1 MATLNLGNLTKYT
14 DQLSG
19 ILLKESV
26 LVGTTFDYISIQSG
40 VKYADSIN
48 ILTNSLTAA
57 AGGCG
62 TISPAGSTTLSQRSI
77 SVSPIKVEESI
88 CVDEFEQYW
97 IGQLAKEGSY
107 NEFAPEAFNQLYL
120 ANKVEKIGQL
130 VEDMFWKASPSVR
143 ALIPGSGSGNLALAS
158 GILDTLLYTSA
169 TSSTV
174 GATATGALTLATA
187 LNVVDNMIAQV
198 PNDVLAT
205 EDLTLFMSHANF
217 RVLMNALRQGNY
229 FVQYDGQKSHTW
241 VLDNYTNT
249 NVRIVATRGLNATDI
264 MVLTPSSNLYFGTDS
279 FGEARNGDGF
289 QFWYDIR
296 DNITYFRAKLKVGA
310 QVAFPQYVVI
320 KSA

>member
-1 MATLNLGNLTKYT
+1 MATLNLASLTKYT

-26 LVGTTFDYISIQSG
+26 LVGTTFDYISIQTG

-48 ILTNSLTAA
+48 LLTNSLTAA

-62 TISPAGSTTLSQRSI
+62 TISPAGSTTLSQRDI
-77 SVSPIKVEESI
+77 QVAPIKIEESV

-97 IGQLAKEGSY
+97 IGMLAKEGSY
-107 NEFAPEAFNQLYL
+107 NEMAPAVFNELYL

-130 VEDMFWKASPSVR
+130 VEDIYWKGSTSVR
-143 ALIPGSGSGNLALAS
+143 ALIPGSGAGNFALS
-158 GILDTLLYTSA
+158 TGILDILMYTSA
-169 TSSTV
+169 TNSTIA
-174 GATATGALTLATA
+174 ATATGALTLSTA
-187 LNVVDNMIAQV
+187 LDVVDNMIAQI
-198 PNDVLAT
+198 PNDVLGA

-229 FVQYDGQKSHTW
+229 FVQYEGQKAHTW
-241 VLDNYTNT
+241 VIDNYTNT
-249 NVRIVATRGLNATDI
+249 NVRIVATRGLNGTNI

-296 DNITYFRAKLKVGA
+296 DNITYFRSKLKVGA

-320 KSA
+320 KKS

>member
-1 MATLNLGNLTKYT
+1 MATLNLANLTKYT

-26 LVGTTFDYISIQSG
+26 LVGTTFDYISIQTG
-40 VKYADSIN
+40 VKFADSIN
-48 ILTNSLTAA
+48 ILTNTLTAA

-62 TISPAGSTTLSQRSI
+62 AISPTGSTTLSQRSI
-77 SVSPIKVEESI
+77 SVDQIKVEESI

-97 IGQLAKEGSY
+97 IGMLAKEGSY
-107 NEFAPEAFNQLYL
+107 NEMAPEVFNQLYL

-143 ALIPGSGSGNLALAS
+143 ALIPGSGAGNLALAS

-169 TSSTV
+169 TNSTV
-174 GATATGALTLATA
+174 AATASGALTVATA
-187 LNVVDNMIAQV
+187 LNVVDNMIAQI
-198 PNDVLAT
+198 PNDVLDSQ
-205 EDLTLFMSHANF
+205 DLTLFMSHANY
-217 RVLMNALRQGNY
+217 RILMNALRTANY
-229 FVQYDGQKSHTW
+229 FVAYDGQQHTW

-249 NVRIVATRGLNATDI
+249 NVRVVATRGLNGTNI
-264 MVLTPSSNLYFGTDS
+264 MVLTPASNLYFGTDS

-310 QVAFPQYVVI
+310 QVAFPQYVVV
-320 KSA
+320 KKD

>member
-1 MATLNLGNLTKYT
+1 MATLNLANLTKYT

-19 ILLKESV
+19 ILLKEAV
-26 LVGTTFDYISIQSG
+26 LVGTTFDYISIQTG

-48 ILTNSLTAA
+48 ILTNTLTAA

-62 TISPAGSTTLSQRSI
+62 TISPTGSTTLTQRDI
-77 SVSPIKVEESI
+77 QVCPIKVEESV

-97 IGQLAKEGSY
+97 IGQLAREGSY

-120 ANKVEKIGQL
+120 SNKVEKIGQL
-130 VEDMFWKASPSVR
+130 VEDIFWKGSVNSTY
-143 ALIPGSGSGNLALAS
+143 GGGNLALCN
-158 GILDTLLYTSA
+158 GILEILENTSA
-169 TSSTV
+169 TNSVVSY
-174 GATATGALTLATA
+174 GTASGSITLANALT
-187 LNVVDNMIAQV
+187 VVDEMIALI
-198 PNDVLAT
+198 PNDVLEAN
-205 EDLTLFMSHANF
+205 DLTLFMSHAQF
-217 RVLMNALRQGNY
+217 RTLMRALRDANY
-229 FVQYDGQKSHTW
+229 FVAYDGQQHTY

-249 NVRIVATRGLNATDI
+249 NVRVVATRGLNGRNE

-296 DNITYFRAKLKVGA
+296 DNITYFRSKLKVGA

-320 KSA
+320 KNS

>member
-1 MATLNLGNLTKYT
+1 MATLNLANLTKYT

-26 LVGTTFDYISIQSG
+26 LVGTTFDYISIQTG

-48 ILTNSLTAA
+48 ILTNTLTAA

-62 TISPAGSTTLSQRSI
+62 TISPTGSTTLSQRDI
-77 SVSPIKVEESI
+77 QVCPIKVEESV

-97 IGQLAKEGSY
+97 IGQLAREGSY

-130 VEDMFWKASPSVR
+130 VEDIFWKGSVNSTY
-143 ALIPGSGSGNLALAS
+143 GGGNLALCN
-158 GILDTLLYTSA
+158 GILEILENTSA
-169 TSSTV
+169 TNSVITTTYS
-174 GATATGALTLATA
+174 GALTTA
-187 LNVVDNMIAQV
+187 NALDVVDTMIGLI
-198 PNDVLAT
+198 PNDVL
-205 EDLTLFMSHANF
+205 ENPDLTLFMSHANF
-217 RVLMNALRQGNY
+217 RVLMRALRNANY
-229 FVQYDGQKSHTW
+229 FVAYDGQQHTY

-249 NVRIVATRGLNATDI
+249 NVRVVATRGLNGRNE
-264 MVLTPSSNLYFGTDS
+264 MVLTPASNLYFGTDS

-320 KSA
+320 KNS

>member
-1 MATLNLGNLTKYT
+1 MATLNLANLTKYT

-26 LVGTTFDYISIQSG
+26 LVGSTFDFISIQTG
-40 VKYADSIN
+40 IKFADSIN
-48 ILTNSLTAA
+48 LLTNSLTAA

-77 SVSPIKVEESI
+77 SVCPIKVEESI
-88 CVDEFEQYW
+88 CVDDFEQYW

-130 VEDMFWKASPSVR
+130 VEDIFWKGSVNSTY
-143 ALIPGSGSGNLALAS
+143 GGGNLALCN
-158 GILDTLLYTSA
+158 GILEVLENTSA
-169 TSSTV
+169 TSSV
-174 GATATGALTLATA
+174 IAATATGALTAATA
-187 LNVVDNMIAQV
+187 LDVVDNMIAQI
-198 PNDVLAT
+198 PNDVLEAS
-205 EDLTLFMSHANF
+205 DLTLFMSHSNF
-217 RVLMNALRQGNY
+217 RILMKALRDKNY
-229 FVQYDGQKSHTW
+229 FYGYDGQGHTW

-249 NVRIVATRGLNATDI
+249 NVKVVATRGLNGLNE
-264 MVLTPSSNLYFGTDS
+264 MVLTPASNLYFGTDS

-289 QFWYDIR
+289 QFWYDVR

-320 KSA
+320 KNS

>member
-1 MATLNLGNLTKYT
+1 MATLNLNNLTKYT

-19 ILLKESV
+19 ILLKEAV
-26 LVGTTFDYISIQSG
+26 LVGTTFDYISIQTG

-77 SVSPIKVEESI
+77 QVDPIKVEESI

-130 VEDMFWKASPSVR
+130 VEDMYWKSSPSVR
-143 ALIPGSGSGNLALAS
+143 ALIPGSGAGNFALS
-158 GILDTLLYTSA
+158 TGILDILLYTSA
-169 TSSTV
+169 TNSTV
-174 GATATGALTLATA
+174 AATASGALTLSTA
-187 LNVVDNMIAQV
+187 MNVVDNMIAQI
-198 PNDVLAT
+198 PNDVLGA

-229 FVQYDGQKSHTW
+229 FTQYDGQRAHTW

-249 NVRIVATRGLNATDI
+249 NVRIVATRGLNATNV

-296 DNITYFRAKLKVGA
+296 DNITYFRSKLKVGA

-320 KSA
+320 KNS

>member
-40 VKYADSIN
+40 IKYADSIN
-48 ILTNSLTAA
+48 ILTNTLTAA

-62 TISPAGSTTLSQRSI
+62 TINATGSTTLSQRSI
-77 SVSPIKVEESI
+77 TVSPIKVEESV
-88 CVDEFEQYW
+88 CVEEFEQYW

-107 NEFAPEAFNQLYL
+107 NEMAPEVFNQLYL

-130 VEDMFWKASPSVR
+130 VEDMFWKASPSSR

-158 GILDTLLYTSA
+158 GILETLLYTSA
-169 TSSTV
+169 TNSTV
-174 GATATGALTLATA
+174 GATATGALTLANA
-187 LNVVDNMIAQV
+187 LSVIDNMIAQI
-198 PNDVLAT
+198 PNDITGAD
-205 EDLTLFMSHANF
+205 DLTLFMSHANF

-229 FVQYDGQKSHTW
+229 FVQYDGAKAHTW

-264 MVLTPSSNLYFGTDS
+264 MVLTKSSNLYFGTDS

-310 QVAFPQYVVI
+310 QVAIPQYVVI
-320 KSA
+320 KSS

>member
-1 MATLNLGNLTKYT
+1 
-14 DQLSG
+14 
-19 ILLKESV
+19 
-26 LVGTTFDYISIQSG
+26 
-40 VKYADSIN
+40 
-48 ILTNSLTAA
+48 
-57 AGGCG
+57 
-62 TISPAGSTTLSQRSI
+62 
-77 SVSPIKVEESI
+77 
-88 CVDEFEQYW
+88 
-97 IGQLAKEGSY
+97 
-107 NEFAPEAFNQLYL
+107 
-120 ANKVEKIGQL
+120 
-130 VEDMFWKASPSVR
+130 
-143 ALIPGSGSGNLALAS
+143 
-158 GILDTLLYTSA
+158 
-169 TSSTV
+169 
-174 GATATGALTLATA
+174 
-187 LNVVDNMIAQV
+187 MIAQI
-198 PNDVLAT
+198 PNDVLAS

-320 KSA
+320 KKD

>member
-1 MATLNLGNLTKYT
+1 MATLNLANLTKYT

-26 LVGTTFDYISIQSG
+26 LVGSTFDFISIQTG
-40 VKYADSIN
+40 IKFADSIN
-48 ILTNSLTAA
+48 LLTNSLTAA

-77 SVSPIKVEESI
+77 SVCPIKVEESI
-88 CVDEFEQYW
+88 CVDDFEQYW

-130 VEDMFWKASPSVR
+130 VEDIFWKGSVNSTY
-143 ALIPGSGSGNLALAS
+143 GGGNLALCN
-158 GILDTLLYTSA
+158 GILEVLENTSA
-169 TSSTV
+169 TSSV
-174 GATATGALTLATA
+174 VVATASGALTAATA
-187 LNVVDNMIAQV
+187 LDVVDNMIAQI
-198 PNDVLAT
+198 PNDVLEAS
-205 EDLTLFMSHANF
+205 DLTLFMSHSNF
-217 RVLMNALRQGNY
+217 RILMKALRDKNY
-229 FVQYDGQKSHTW
+229 FYGYDGQGHTW

-249 NVRIVATRGLNATDI
+249 NVKVVATRGLNGLNE
-264 MVLTPSSNLYFGTDS
+264 MVLTPASNLYFGTDS

-289 QFWYDIR
+289 QFWYDVR

-320 KSA
+320 KNS

>member
-1 MATLNLGNLTKYT
+1 MATLNLANLTKYT

-26 LVGTTFDYISIQSG
+26 LVGTTFDYISIQTG
-40 VKYADSIN
+40 IKYADSIN
-48 ILTNSLTAA
+48 ILTNTLTAA

-62 TISPAGSTTLSQRSI
+62 TISPTGSTTLSQRDI
-77 SVSPIKVEESI
+77 SVCPIKVEESV

-120 ANKVEKIGQL
+120 SNKVEKIGQL
-130 VEDMFWKASPSVR
+130 VEDLFWRGSVNSTY
-143 ALIPGSGSGNLALAS
+143 GGGNLALCN
-158 GILDTLLYTSA
+158 GMLEILENTA
-169 TSSTV
+169 
-174 GATATGALTLATA
+174 ATASVVTGVTYSGALNATTA
-187 LNVVDNMIAQV
+187 LDAVDSMIALI
-198 PNDVLAT
+198 PNDVL
-205 EDLTLFMSHANF
+205 ESNDLTMFMSHANF
-217 RVLMNALRQGNY
+217 RTLMKALRTANY
-229 FVQYDGQKSHTW
+229 FVAYDGQQHTF
-241 VLDNYTNT
+241 VLENYTNT
-249 NVRIVATRGLNATDI
+249 NVRVVATRGLLGRNEI
-264 MVLTPSSNLYFGTDS
+264 VLTPSSNLYFGTDS

-320 KSA
+320 KNS

>member
-1 MATLNLGNLTKYT
+1 MATLNLANLTKYT

-26 LVGTTFDYISIQSG
+26 LVGTTFDYISVQSG

-77 SVSPIKVEESI
+77 TVSPIKVEESV

-97 IGQLAKEGSY
+97 IGMLAKEGSY
-107 NEFAPEAFNQLYL
+107 NEMAPEVFNQLYL

-130 VEDMFWKASPSVR
+130 VEDMFWKASPSTR
-143 ALIPGSGSGNLALAS
+143 ALIPGSGSGNLALS
-158 GILDTLLYTSA
+158 TGILDILMYTSA
-169 TSSTV
+169 TNSTV
-174 GATATGALTLATA
+174 AATASGALTVSTA
-187 LNVVDNMIAQV
+187 IGVVDNMIAQI
-198 PNDVLAT
+198 PNDVLGA

-229 FVQYDGQKSHTW
+229 FVAYDGQKSHTW
-241 VLDNYTNT
+241 VLENYTNT
-249 NVRIVATRGLNATDI
+249 NVRVVATRGLNGTDI

-320 KSA
+320 KNS

>member
-19 ILLKESV
+19 ILLKEAV
-26 LVGTTFDYISIQSG
+26 LVGNTFDYISIQSG

-48 ILTNSLTAA
+48 ILTNTLIAA

-62 TISPAGSTTLSQRSI
+62 TISPTGSTTLTQRDI
-77 SVSPIKVEESI
+77 QVCPVKVEESI

-120 ANKVEKIGQL
+120 ANKVEKVGQF
-130 VEDMFWKASPSVR
+130 VEDIFWKGSVNSTY
-143 ALIPGSGSGNLALAS
+143 GGGNLALCN
-158 GILDTLLYTSA
+158 GILHILEGTSA
-169 TSSTV
+169 TNSVVSSTYS
-174 GATATGALTLATA
+174 GALTTA
-187 LNVVDNMIAQV
+187 NALDVVDNLISLL
-198 PNDVLAT
+198 PNDVLDAN
-205 EDLTLFMSHANF
+205 DLTLFMSHANF
-217 RVLMNALRQGNY
+217 RVLMNALRNNNY
-229 FVQYDGQKSHTW
+229 FFGYDGTQGHTW

-249 NVRIVATRGLNATDI
+249 NVRIVATRGLNGRNE
-264 MVLTPSSNLYFGTDS
+264 MVLTPASNLFFGTDS

-320 KSA
+320 KNS

>member
-1 MATLNLGNLTKYT
+1 MATLNLANLTKYT

-26 LVGTTFDYISIQSG
+26 LVGTTFDYISIQTG
-40 VKYADSIN
+40 IKYADSIN
-48 ILTNSLTAA
+48 ILTNTLVAA

-62 TISPAGSTTLSQRSI
+62 TISPTGSTTLSQRDI
-77 SVSPIKVEESI
+77 QVCPIKVEESV

-97 IGQLAKEGSY
+97 IGQLAREGSY

-120 ANKVEKIGQL
+120 SNKVEKVGQL
-130 VEDMFWKASPSVR
+130 VEDLFWRGSVNSTY
-143 ALIPGSGSGNLALAS
+143 GGGNLALCN
-158 GILDTLLYTSA
+158 GILEILENTAA
-169 TSSTV
+169 TQSVVTGVTYS
-174 GATATGALTLATA
+174 GALNAATA
-187 LNVVDNMIAQV
+187 LDAVDSMIALI
-198 PNDVLAT
+198 PNDVL
-205 EDLTLFMSHANF
+205 ENNDLTMFMSHANF
-217 RVLMNALRQGNY
+217 RTLMKALRTANY
-229 FVQYDGQKSHTW
+229 FVAYDGQQHTF

-249 NVRIVATRGLNATDI
+249 NVRIVATRGLLGRNEI
-264 MVLTPSSNLYFGTDS
+264 VLTPSSNLYFGTDS

-320 KSA
+320 KNS

>member
-1 MATLNLGNLTKYT
+1 MATLNLANLTKYT

-26 LVGTTFDYISIQSG
+26 LVGTTFDYISIQTG
-40 VKYADSIN
+40 IKYADSIN
-48 ILTNSLTAA
+48 ILTNTLTAA

-62 TISPAGSTTLSQRSI
+62 TISPTGSTTLSQRDI
-77 SVSPIKVEESI
+77 SVCPIKVEESV

-120 ANKVEKIGQL
+120 SNKVEKIGQL
-130 VEDMFWKASPSVR
+130 VEDLFWRGSVNSTY
-143 ALIPGSGSGNLALAS
+143 GGGNLALCN
-158 GILDTLLYTSA
+158 GMLEILENTAA
-169 TSSTV
+169 TSSVVTGV
-174 GATATGALTLATA
+174 TYSGALNATTA
-187 LNVVDNMIAQV
+187 LDAVDSMIALI
-198 PNDVLAT
+198 PNDVL
-205 EDLTLFMSHANF
+205 ESNDLTMFMSHANF
-217 RVLMNALRQGNY
+217 RTLMKALRTANY
-229 FVQYDGQKSHTW
+229 FVAYDGQQHTF
-241 VLDNYTNT
+241 VLENYTNT
-249 NVRIVATRGLNATDI
+249 NVRIVATRGLLGRNEI
-264 MVLTPSSNLYFGTDS
+264 VLTPSSNLYFGTDS

-320 KSA
+320 KNS

>member
-1 MATLNLGNLTKYT
+1 MATLNLANLTKYT

-26 LVGTTFDYISIQSG
+26 LVGSTFDYISIQTG
-40 VKYADSIN
+40 IKYADSIN

-62 TISPAGSTTLSQRSI
+62 TISPAGSTTLSQRDI
-77 SVSPIKVEESI
+77 QVCPIKVEESV

-120 ANKVEKIGQL
+120 SNKVEKIGQL
-130 VEDMFWKASPSVR
+130 VEDLFWRGSVDSTY
-143 ALIPGSGSGNLALAS
+143 GGGNLALCN
-158 GILDTLLYTSA
+158 GMLHILENTSA
-169 TSSTV
+169 TSSVVTGV
-174 GATATGALTLATA
+174 TYSGALTVDTA
-187 LNVVDNMIAQV
+187 IDAVDSMIALI
-198 PNDVLAT
+198 PNDVLEAN
-205 EDLTLFMSHANF
+205 DLTLFMSYANF
-217 RVLMNALRQGNY
+217 RTLMRALRNANY
-229 FVQYDGQKSHTW
+229 FVAYDGQQHTF
-241 VLDNYTNT
+241 VLENYTNT
-249 NVRIVATRGLNATDI
+249 NVRIVATRGLLGRNE
-264 MVLTPSSNLYFGTDS
+264 MVLTPASNFYFGTDS

-320 KSA
+320 KNS

>member
-1 MATLNLGNLTKYT
+1 MATLNLASLTKYT

-26 LVGTTFDYISIQSG
+26 LVGTTFDYISIQTG
-40 VKYADSIN
+40 IKYADSIN

-62 TISPAGSTTLSQRSI
+62 TISPAGSTTLSQRDI
-77 SVSPIKVEESI
+77 QVAPIKIEESV

-97 IGQLAKEGSY
+97 IGMLAKEGSY
-107 NEFAPEAFNQLYL
+107 NEMAPQVFNELYL

-130 VEDMFWKASPSVR
+130 VEDIYWKGSPSVR
-143 ALIPGSGSGNLALAS
+143 ALIPGSGAGNFALS
-158 GILDTLLYTSA
+158 TGILDILLYTSA
-169 TSSTV
+169 TNSTV
-174 GATATGALTLATA
+174 GATATGALTLETA
-187 LNVVDNMIAQV
+187 LDVVDNMIAQV
-198 PNDVLAT
+198 PNDVLGA

-229 FVQYDGQKSHTW
+229 FVQYDGQRAHTW

-249 NVRIVATRGLNATDI
+249 NVRIVATRGLNGTNI

-296 DNITYFRAKLKVGA
+296 DNITYFRSKLKVGA

-320 KSA
+320 KKS

>member
-1 MATLNLGNLTKYT
+1 MATLNLANLTKYT

-26 LVGTTFDYISIQSG
+26 LVGTTFDYISIQTG
-40 VKYADSIN
+40 IKYADSIN
-48 ILTNSLTAA
+48 ILTNTLTAA

-62 TISPAGSTTLSQRSI
+62 TISPTGSTTLSQRDI
-77 SVSPIKVEESI
+77 SVCPIKVEESV

-120 ANKVEKIGQL
+120 SNKVEKIGQL
-130 VEDMFWKASPSVR
+130 VEDLFWRGSVNSTY
-143 ALIPGSGSGNLALAS
+143 GGGNLALCN
-158 GILDTLLYTSA
+158 GMLEILENTA
-169 TSSTV
+169 
-174 GATATGALTLATA
+174 ATASVVTGVTYSGALNATTA
-187 LNVVDNMIAQV
+187 LDAVDSMIALI
-198 PNDVLAT
+198 PNDVL
-205 EDLTLFMSHANF
+205 ESNDLTMFMSHANF
-217 RVLMNALRQGNY
+217 RTLMKALRTANY
-229 FVQYDGQKSHTW
+229 FVAYDGQQHTF
-241 VLDNYTNT
+241 VLENYTNT
-249 NVRIVATRGLNATDI
+249 NVRIVATRGLLGRNEI
-264 MVLTPSSNLYFGTDS
+264 VLTPSSNLYFGTDS

-320 KSA
+320 KNS

>member
-1 MATLNLGNLTKYT
+1 MATLNLSNLTKYT

-40 VKYADSIN
+40 IKYADSIN
-48 ILTNSLTAA
+48 ILNNTLTAA

-62 TISPAGSTTLSQRSI
+62 AISPAGSTTLTQRSI
-77 SVSPIKVEESI
+77 QVDPIKVEESI

-107 NEFAPEAFNQLYL
+107 NEMAPESFNQLYL

-130 VEDMFWKASPSVR
+130 VEDMFWKSSPSVR
-143 ALIPGSGSGNLALAS
+143 ALIPGSGSGNFALAT

-169 TSSTV
+169 TNSTV
-174 GATATGALTLATA
+174 GATATGALTLSNA
-187 LNVVDNMIAQV
+187 LSAVDNMIAQI
-198 PNDVLAT
+198 PNDVLGA

-229 FVQYDGQKSHTW
+229 FTQYDGQKAHTW

-249 NVRIVATRGLNATDI
+249 NVRVVATRGLNATDV
-264 MVLTPSSNLYFGTDS
+264 MVLTPSSNLFFGTDS

-296 DNITYFRAKLKVGA
+296 DNQTYFRAKLKVGA

-320 KSA
+320 KKS